1 MNKKPQ
7 WSYQHACSI
16 PVLNSSKNWLL
27 LLFFFC
33 TTLASY
39 SQVTVTGALVGNGT
53 YTTLGAA
60 F

>member
-1 MNKKPQ
+1 MNNKPQ
-7 WSYQHACSI
+7 KSFQHACSI
-16 PVLNSSKNWLL
+16 PVLYRSKNWLL

-33 TTLASY
+33 VTFVSY
-39 SQVTVTGALVGNGT
+39 SQVTITGALVGNGT